1 MQIITVTGRVGGD
14 AETRQAGNSE
24 VTSFNVAVDQGF
36 GERKTTNWFRVSI
49 WGDRGRK
56 LAGHILKGNKIAV
69 SGELE
74 VGEYQGKTQLGI
86 RANDV
91 DPWLG
96 NGGSPRQTDGSQ
108 GAPAQ
113 SGNAQAFDPELSDDV
128 PFGSADPA
136 LEGRVS

>member
-14 AETRQAGNSE
+14 AETRSAGNSE

-69 SGELE
+69 TGELE

-86 RANDV
+86 RASEV
-91 DPWLG
+91 DPFM
-96 NGGSPRQTDGSQ
+96 GGPSPRQTTQ
-108 GAPAQ
+108 QPQPA
-113 SGNAQAFDPELSDDV
+113 GLDEDP
-128 PFGSADPA
+128 PF
-136 LEGRVS
+136 